1 MRPSINTQHI
11 FTKEL
16 NSKFSKPRTPARPTD
31 RNPILLEPEPI
42 KISPKPSPINVPKQK
57 PRMLALTDYSQ
68 KAKGSFAFSYET
80 TETPKYSKKFI
91 SKPIDDPIK
100 PAECIPPA
108 KFKRPDRNPILN
120 GDFGKETETRV
131 NPSQV
136 SNVFSLKT
144 PGTPKFQERKTN
156 M

>member
-16 NSKFSKPRTPARPTD
+16 NSKFSKTRTPAKPSA

-42 KISPKPSPINVPKQK
+42 KLSPKPSPINVPKQK
-57 PRMLALTDYSQ
+57 PRMLALTDFSQ

-80 TETPKYSKKFI
+80 AEAPKYSKKFI
-91 SKPIDDPIK
+91 SKPIEDPIK
-100 PAECIPPA
+100 PAEYIPPA

-120 GDFGKETETRV
+120 GDLSKETETRV
-131 NPSQV
+131 NPHQM
-136 SNVFSLKT
+136 SNVFSLQT
-144 PGTPKFQERKTN
+144 PGTPNFQERKKN